1 MPRLWPIL
9 LIFTLAL
16 AARALVWWQCRDEAE
31 FHQLVGDS
39 KRYAEWSADIA
50 KGDWLSRREGVFYQA
65 PLYPYFLSIHR
76 VIFGESWMTAV
87 RVSQVLLGSAAAVAL
102 YFAGLRFA
110 GRAAGICAGV
120 LLSLQPAAIFF
131 DLQIDKASLD
141 VVLMCAILLVIAQLT
156 TKTGWRLIAVLGA
169 LIGVLTLN
177 RENAIVL
184 LAVALP
190 FVWMIGKRAERWPVK
205 IERWLFPLIVAAGF
219 AVIVFPIS
227 LRNKLVGGEF
237 HLVTCQFGP
246 NFYIGNNATAD
257 GVYRPL
263 RAGRGDP
270 AFERTDATEIA
281 QASLGRTLSPREV
294 SRYWTHEAFTDIR
307 TNPRAW
313 LKLMTQKFA
322 MTFGRLEV
330 ADNNDIY
337 TLSTTS
343 GALALGLRTLSFN
356 IIAALAVGGVIASW
370 SLRREL
376 WPMWMIVG
384 LFAATVMMFYI
395 FGRYRHAMLPP
406 LILSAA
412 AGLAVFAKDDQTFPI
427 VRVIIAIVTVFA
439 VFVLT
444 RIFDGAPLRARAA
457 EPYNKAVSYDRR
469 GNVQRALYYY
479 HDALEIDPTLVEAH
493 SNFGLLL
500 AKQQKYDDAIKY
512 LRTAVEL
519 KPNDAVAHN
528 NLGMALGGK
537 GDIAAAISEFE
548 RAVELD
554 PSYSDARKNLNTAR
568 DMLNQKQ

>member
-65 PLYPYFLSIHR
+65 PLYPYFLAIHR
-76 VIFGESWMTAV
+76 AIFGESWVTAA

-102 YFAGLRFA
+102 YFAGLRLA

-141 VVLMCAILLVIAQLT
+141 VVLMCGILLVIAQLT
-156 TKTGWRLIAVLGA
+156 VKTEWRLIGLLGA

-184 LAVALP
+184 LAVAIPLA
-190 FVWMIGKRAERWPVK
+190 WMIVRRAERWPVK
-205 IERWLFPLIVAAGF
+205 IERWLFPLIIAAGF
-219 AVIVFPIS
+219 VVVVLPIS
-227 LRNKLVGGEF
+227 LRNKLVGSEF

-246 NFYIGNNATAD
+246 NFYIGNNAKAD

-281 QASLGRTLSPREV
+281 QSSLSRTLSPREA

-313 LKLMTQKFA
+313 LKLMTRKFA
-322 MTFGRLEV
+322 MTFGRLEI

-343 GALALGLRTLSFN
+343 GALWIGLETLSFN

-370 SLRREL
+370 SQRREL
-376 WPMWMIVG
+376 WPVWMIVV
-384 LFAATVMMFYI
+384 LFAMTVMMFYI

-412 AGLAVFAKDDQTFPI
+412 AGMAVFAKDDEAFPI
-427 VRVIIAIVTVFA
+427 VRVIIALVAVCLVFL
-439 VFVLT
+439 LT
-444 RIFDGAPLRARAA
+444 NFFSGAPLRALAA

-493 SNFGLLL
+493 SNFGLLQ

-519 KPNDAVAHN
+519 KPDDAVAHN

-537 GDIAAAISEFE
+537 GDIAAAKIAFE
-548 RAVELD
+548 RAVEID
-554 PSYSDARKNLNTAR
+554 PNYADALENLRRAEQ
-568 DMLNQKQ
+568 MLHD